1 MNDDPELVA
10 LSTVCSALADLNTD
24 SQQRVVDYV
33 VNKFGL
39 SLGGE
44 RAAIG
49 SPISTYSDDRVSS
62 PAMVRPPVN
71 HQSSSQ
77 IDVTDDTDGISPV
90 AIKWMQRN
98 ALTVDQLG
106 HVFSLGT
113 DEIDLVAKSVPGTSK
128 RERTHNVAILKGIA
142 AYLSTGVARFT
153 AEQVKE
159 ACLHYD
165 AYDPP
170 NHAKYLRGMSTE
182 LSGSKESG
190 FKLTA
195 RGLTAGTEL
204 IRQILGI
211 DS

>member
-1 MNDDPELVA
+1 MNGDPELVA
-10 LSTVCSALADLNTD
+10 LSTVCSALADLDAD

-33 VNKFGL
+33 VKKFGL
-39 SLGGE
+39 APRGE
-44 RAAIG
+44 RAAIANPT
-49 SPISTYSDDRVSS
+49 SAHSDDRVSS
-62 PAMVRPPVN
+62 PAMVSPPADYQPSN
-71 HQSSSQ
+71 Q
-77 IDVTDDTDGISPV
+77 IDVTDDTDGISPI

-113 DEIDLVAKSVPGTSK
+113 DEIDLVARAVPGTSK

-165 AYDPP
+165 AYDSP

-204 IRQILGI
+204 IRQMLGI